1 MSGGPYGRGKA
12 PERACMKLENWPE
25 VDRRLWLAALA
36 PADPFE
42 ERGGERAGYSTISN
56 AKTVKGYGRWLT
68 WLTVSGHLDEAMAPH
83 ARITRPRV
91 ESYVQ
96 HLRDLGNGGVTI
108 LARLQELG
116 EAARVFDPKAD
127 WSFINKVASRV
138 RASTVPVRDKR
149 AKLALTDELF
159 ALGLSLMAKAADE
172 STPRLAALAYRDGL
186 VIALLA
192 LRPMRRRNLAGLALG
207 TTLQRVGGRWLI
219 LVPPE
224 ETKTG
229 VPIELPWPE
238 VLAPHLEIYLSE
250 HRPRLVAMTHRWT
263 SPVGDALWVSSHG
276 SPMTQMALYDQIRQ
290 RTREGLG
297 KDDPH
302 LFRDAAATLLAIADP
317 VHVRLAAPL
326 LGHRTLS
333 TTEAHYQ
340 QAQSLSAHRQFTE
353 VVGRRRIRKTR

>member
-1 MSGGPYGRGKA
+1 
-12 PERACMKLENWPE
+12 
-25 VDRRLWLAALA
+25 
-36 PADPFE
+36 
-42 ERGGERAGYSTISN
+42 
-56 AKTVKGYGRWLT
+56 
-68 WLTVSGHLDEAMAPH
+68 
-83 ARITRPRV
+83 
-91 ESYVQ
+91 
-96 HLRDLGNGGVTI
+96 
-108 LARLQELG
+108 LQELG
-116 EAARVFDPKAD
+116 EAARVFDPQAD
-127 WSFINKVASRV
+127 WSFINTVASRV
-138 RASTVPVRDKR
+138 RASTTPVCDKR
-149 AKLALTDELF
+149 AKLALTDELL
-159 ALGLSLMAKAADE
+159 ALGLSLMEKAGDE
-172 STPRLAALAYRDGL
+172 PTPRLAAFAYRDGL

-219 LVPPE
+219 LVPPG

-238 VLAPHLEIYLSE
+238 VLVPHLETYLAE
-250 HRPRLVAMTHRWT
+250 HRPLLAALQNRWT
-263 SPVGDALWVSSHG
+263 SPVGNALWVSSHG

-297 KDDPH
+297 KDVNPH

-353 VVGRRRIRKTR
+353 VVGRRRKLGRR